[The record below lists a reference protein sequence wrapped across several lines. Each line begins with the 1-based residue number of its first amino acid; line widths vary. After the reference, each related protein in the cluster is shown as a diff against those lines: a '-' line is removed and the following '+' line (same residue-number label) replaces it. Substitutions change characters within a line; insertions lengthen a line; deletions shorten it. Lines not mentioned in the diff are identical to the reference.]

1 MRLRQDRATRWQ
13 QVPDGYRD
21 LGPAEAERRSAL
33 AGRLREQFARWGYR
47 EVVTPTLEFLETIV
61 HGTGPGIEDQLVKVI
76 DGAAVLALRPEMTVP
91 IARLAAMRLLR
102 SAAGPLRLCYVA
114 PVFRS
119 QERGL
124 GRLREF
130 TQAGV
135 ELLGASSPD
144 GDAEVVALAV
154 ESLRAAGVPGAT
166 IRLGHLGLL
175 NDLLQELPEGLQAD
189 VRARLYRREFVG
201 IGNAASD
208 GPPARLLRALPELH
222 GLDGLER
229 AREFA
234 TSPTSRAALRE
245 LEGVIEQL
253 RAYGVAD
260 AVEIDL
266 SVIRDFSYYTGIV
279 FEAHGQ
285 GAAYPLLGGGRYD
298 TLLSRF
304 DADCPATGFALGLE
318 RVLAAAPQ
326 EPALPCDLLIVTD
339 AHRRAPALSL
349 ASELRRAGV
358 RVLVTGAL
366 DWPTALR
373 WARVE
378 GIVRVARVEGE
389 DIWLYDARA
398 GREWSTGRRQL
409 VAALTPQ
416 HEVKVVAWSH

>member
-33 AGRLREQFARWGYR
+33 ASRLREQFARWGYR

-135 ELLGASSPD
+135 ELLGAPSPD
-144 GDAEVVALAV
+144 GDAEVIALAV
-154 ESLRAAGVPGAT
+154 ESLRAAGVPGTT

-201 IGNAASD
+201 IGNAALD
-208 GPPARLLRALPELH
+208 GPPARLLRAL
-222 GLDGLER
+222 
-229 AREFA
+229 
-234 TSPTSRAALRE
+234 
-245 LEGVIEQL
+245 EGVAEQL

-285 GAAYPLLGGGRYD
+285 GAGYPLL
-298 TLLSRF
+298 
-304 DADCPATGFALGLE
+304 
-318 RVLAAAPQ
+318 
-326 EPALPCDLLIVTD
+326 
-339 AHRRAPALSL
+339 
-349 ASELRRAGV
+349 
-358 RVLVTGAL
+358 
-366 DWPTALR
+366 
-373 WARVE
+373 
-378 GIVRVARVEGE
+378 
-389 DIWLYDARA
+389 
-398 GREWSTGRRQL
+398 
-409 VAALTPQ
+409 
-416 HEVKVVAWSH
+416 

>member
-33 AGRLREQFARWGYR
+33 ASRLREQFARWGYR

-135 ELLGASSPD
+135 ELLGAPSPD
-144 GDAEVVALAV
+144 GDAEVIALAV
-154 ESLRAAGVPGAT
+154 ESLRAAGVPGTT

-201 IGNAASD
+201 IGNAALD

-234 TSPTSRAALRE
+234 TSPTSRGALRE
-245 LEGVIEQL
+245 LEGVAEQL

-285 GAAYPLLGGGRYD
+285 GAGYPLLGGGRYD
-298 TLLSRF
+298 TLLARF

-318 RVLAAAPQ
+318 RVLAAAPE
-326 EPALPCDLLIVTD
+326 EPVESRDVILAADERSRLQVVRLAADL
-339 AHRRAPALSL
+339 RG
-349 ASELRRAGV
+349 AGL
-358 RVLVTGAL
+358 RVLVATGM
-366 DWPTALR
+366 DWPAVLR
-373 WARVE
+373 WAEARGVTKV
-378 GIVRVARVEGE
+378 VRVVSEE
-389 DIWLYDARA
+389 MWLYDATTR
-398 GREWSTGRRQL
+398 REGLITRNQL
-409 VAALTPQ
+409 LTSLTPQ
-416 HEVKVVAWSH
+416 SEPRVVAWSH

>member
-1 MRLRQDRATRWQ
+1 MRLR
-13 QVPDGYRD
+13 
-21 LGPAEAERRSAL
+21 
-33 AGRLREQFARWGYR
+33 
-47 EVVTPTLEFLETIV
+47 
-61 HGTGPGIEDQLVKVI
+61 
-76 DGAAVLALRPEMTVP
+76 
-91 IARLAAMRLLR
+91 
-102 SAAGPLRLCYVA
+102 
-114 PVFRS
+114 

-135 ELLGASSPD
+135 ELLGAPSPD
-144 GDAEVVALAV
+144 GDAEVIALAV
-154 ESLRAAGVPGAT
+154 ESLRAAGVPGTT

-201 IGNAASD
+201 IGNAALD

-234 TSPTSRAALRE
+234 TSPTSRGALRE
-245 LEGVIEQL
+245 LEGVAEQL

-285 GAAYPLLGGGRYD
+285 GAGYPLLGGGRYD
-298 TLLSRF
+298 TLLARF

-318 RVLAAAPQ
+318 RVLAAAPE
-326 EPALPCDLLIVTD
+326 EPVESRDLILGTDERSRLQACTCSSPNPPTFSHSSSRAPPTPGSWERICCWSSGETSTNWWIWASAPAGVWWPCLPPRRRCGPGRTCSCALPRNI
-339 AHRRAPALSL
+339 HMSL
-349 ASELRRAGV
+349 RNSLTASADRSRSSSCMDPSNWLRGW
-358 RVLVTGAL
+358 G
-366 DWPTALR
+366 WPTAC
-373 WARVE
+373 
-378 GIVRVARVEGE
+378 
-389 DIWLYDARA
+389 
-398 GREWSTGRRQL
+398 STW
-409 VAALTPQ
+409 P
-416 HEVKVVAWSH
+416 